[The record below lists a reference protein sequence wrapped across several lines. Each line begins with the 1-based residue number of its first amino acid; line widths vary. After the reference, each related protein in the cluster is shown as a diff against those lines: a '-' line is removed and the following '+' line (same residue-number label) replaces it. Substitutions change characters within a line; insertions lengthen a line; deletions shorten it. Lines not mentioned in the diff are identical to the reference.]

1 MTRVPITTLLAVAL
15 LLLFLASLGIGS
27 YPVPPGTVA
36 RVLAGAAWPWPDA
49 GSAPSASEHIV
60 IELVRLPRIALATFA
75 GAGLGLAGAV
85 LQGLLRNPLVGPD
98 IVGVSGG
105 AACGGVVALT
115 LGFGGPALVASAL
128 VGGVA
133 AIIAAAG
140 LTRLAPTG
148 PLAIVLS
155 GVIVGSFC
163 SALLTLLEYIADP
176 ASSLPQIIYW
186 LLGSFADADRSAVLV
201 MGGALAVAGTAVIGL
216 RWRINL
222 LSLGD
227 TEAAA
232 LGVRA
237 GPVRWLLVVLVA
249 ILVAAQVSVSGIV
262 GWVGLIVPHLARML
276 VGPDHRRLVPAA
288 AIIGAIFVLGADD
301 VARSWHAQELPVGL
315 LTSIIGT
322 PAFALLLWRTRA
334 RGWRRG

>member
-1 MTRVPITTLLAVAL
+1 MTRAPVIPLLAAAL
-15 LLLFLASLGIGS
+15 LLLFLASLGIGT
-27 YPVPPGTVA
+27 YPVHPATVA
-36 RVLAGAAWPWPDA
+36 RVLVGPAWPQA
-49 GSAPSASEHIV
+49 GPAPSPAEHIV
-60 IELVRLPRIALATFA
+60 VELVRLPRIALAAFA

-115 LGFGGPALVASAL
+115 LGLAGPALVACAL
-128 VGGVA
+128 AGGVA
-133 AIIAAAG
+133 AIVLAAG
-140 LTRLAPTG
+140 LARLAPTG

-163 SALLTLLEYIADP
+163 SALLTLLEYVADP

-186 LLGSFADADRSAVLV
+186 LLGSFADADRSAVIV
-201 MGGALAVAGTAVIGL
+201 MGVALAVAGTAVIGL
-216 RWRINL
+216 RWRLNV

-227 TEAAA
+227 AEAAA
-232 LGVRA
+232 LGVQP
-237 GPVRWLLVVLVA
+237 GPVRWFLVVLVA
-249 ILVAAQVSVSGIV
+249 VLVAAQVSVSGIV

-301 VARSWHAQELPVGL
+301 VARSWPAQELPVGL